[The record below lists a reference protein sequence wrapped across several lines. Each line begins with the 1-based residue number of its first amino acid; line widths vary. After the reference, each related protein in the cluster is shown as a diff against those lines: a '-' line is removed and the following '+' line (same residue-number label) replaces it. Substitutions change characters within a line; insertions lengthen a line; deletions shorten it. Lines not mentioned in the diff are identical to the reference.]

1 MRITSPSILPLSA
14 LCTMFACN
22 SVASSSTQDPDAA
35 KQTQLDARLDSNG
48 GTTPDAK
55 PNAAIKHVFVI
66 MMENHSWSSIKGSAS
81 APYINSLLAQGAHAE
96 NYKTPP
102 GNHPSEPNYIWLEAG
117 GNMGVTDDNDP
128 GSHHFAA
135 TDHLVTQLTAAGFT
149 WKAYAEDISGSACPL
164 TSSGLYGP
172 KHTPQL
178 FFDDVTDNNSN
189 TSANCIAHVRP
200 YSELAGDLTANRVAN
215 YNFLTPNLCN
225 DMHGDLNGCIPGLV
239 NTVRRGDDWLKAQ
252 VPLIQASQA
261 YADHGA
267 IFILWDEGDEP
278 LLQTASDGPIG
289 MIVLSANAK
298 PGYSNNIAYDHSS
311 TVRTMQDIFGLR
323 PYLRGA
329 ANAQSLV
336 DLFTSL

>member
-1 MRITSPSILPLSA
+1 MRITSPTILSLSA
-14 LCTMFACN
+14 LCTMFACD
-22 SVASSSTQDPDAA
+22 SASPSTTTDPDASEHA
-35 KQTQLDARLDSNG
+35 QLDARLDSNG
-48 GTTPDAK
+48 GNTPDAK
-55 PNAAIKHVFVI
+55 PNTAIKHVFVI
-66 MMENHSWSSIKGSAS
+66 LMENHSWSSIKGSSS
-81 APYINSLLAQGAHAE
+81 APYINSLLTKGAHAE

-102 GNHPSEPNYIWLEAG
+102 ANHPSEANYIWLEAG

-128 GSHHFAA
+128 SSHHFAA
-135 TDHLVTQLTAAGFT
+135 TDHLTTQLTAAGFT
-149 WKAYAEDISGSACPL
+149 WKAYAEDINGSACPL
-164 TSSGLYGP
+164 TSTGLYGV

-178 FFDDVTDNNSN
+178 FFDDVTDNNSK

-200 YSELAGDLTANRVAN
+200 YTELASDLTANRVAN
-215 YNFLTPNLCN
+215 YNFITPNLCN

-252 VPLIQASQA
+252 VPKLLASQA

-278 LLQTASDGPIG
+278 LGQTASDGPMG

-298 PGYSNNIAYDHSS
+298 LGYSNNIAYDHSS

-329 ANAQSLV
+329 ANAQSLL